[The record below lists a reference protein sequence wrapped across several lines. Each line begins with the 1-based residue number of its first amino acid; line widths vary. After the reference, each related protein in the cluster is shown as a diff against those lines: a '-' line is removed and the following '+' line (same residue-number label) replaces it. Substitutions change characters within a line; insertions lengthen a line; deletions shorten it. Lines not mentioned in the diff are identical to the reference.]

1 MSDRVYTQDEVF
13 TAVRR
18 LLKKYHAERA
28 ILFGS
33 YARQEADASSD
44 IDLIVIGGSRFDP
57 TDVFCIA
64 EELHRTL
71 GKPVD
76 VYELRE
82 LNAGSAFYDTVM
94 AEGVQIAWSTATS
107 RESQKCERLRKSS
120 CVMWQKKTS
129 RRIGSSRR
137 RPFNGLSQR
146 RFITSVSTPLT

>member
-44 IDLIVIGGSRFDP
+44 IDLIVIGGIKFDP

-64 EELHRTL
+64 GELYRTL

-94 AEGVQIAWSTATS
+94 AEGVQIA
-107 RESQKCERLRKSS
+107 
-120 CVMWQKKTS
+120 
-129 RRIGSSRR
+129 
-137 RPFNGLSQR
+137 
-146 RFITSVSTPLT
+146 

>member
-1 MSDRVYTQDEVF
+1 MSDRVYTQDEIF
-13 TAVRR
+13 AAVRR

-33 YARQEADASSD
+33 YARQKADASSD
-44 IDLIVIGGSRFDP
+44 IDLIVIGGIKFDP

-76 VYELRE
+76 VYKLRE

-94 AEGVQIAWSTATS
+94 AEGVQIA
-107 RESQKCERLRKSS
+107 
-120 CVMWQKKTS
+120 
-129 RRIGSSRR
+129 
-137 RPFNGLSQR
+137 
-146 RFITSVSTPLT
+146 

>member
-44 IDLIVIGGSRFDP
+44 IDLIVIGGIKFDP

-64 EELHRTL
+64 EELHLTL
-71 GKPVD
+71 GKHVD

-94 AEGVQIAWSTATS
+94 AEGVQIA
-107 RESQKCERLRKSS
+107 
-120 CVMWQKKTS
+120 
-129 RRIGSSRR
+129 
-137 RPFNGLSQR
+137 
-146 RFITSVSTPLT
+146 